1 MVNDLICFVD
11 SAAKVVQPREL
22 PIDLEFI
29 VLSTKRDVIIAVIQ
43 EPLYQDKGLSTV
55 NKVAS
60 ELCRIQKLVT
70 DVKVYFKCGPLGLS
84 GKLSPGLQWTRLTG
98 AICETEQTTYCVQF
112 LTKKKLFG
120 SHVDCCYI
128 TLYIC
133 ATLDCYRDLVQTARR
148 GSNLR
153 LIDSFPA
160 SQVLYLHES
169 KSEVYSSVVL
179 NLRENNLGEAEMLMR
194 QFALIA

>member
-1 MVNDLICFVD
+1 MICFVD
-11 SAAKVVQPREL
+11 SATKVVEPGEL
-22 PIDLEFI
+22 PIDFEFV
-29 VLSTKRDVIIAVIQ
+29 VLSTKRDVIMAVIQ
-43 EPLYQDKGLSTV
+43 EPRYEDNGLSTV
-55 NKVAS
+55 EKVAK

-70 DVKVYFKCGPLGLS
+70 DVKVYFKCGPVGQT

-98 AICETEQTTYCVQF
+98 TISETEETTYCVQF

-128 TLYIC
+128 TLYMC
-133 ATLDCYRDLVQTARR
+133 ATLDCYRDLVHAARR

-169 KSEVYSSVVL
+169 
-179 NLRENNLGEAEMLMR
+179 
-194 QFALIA
+194 